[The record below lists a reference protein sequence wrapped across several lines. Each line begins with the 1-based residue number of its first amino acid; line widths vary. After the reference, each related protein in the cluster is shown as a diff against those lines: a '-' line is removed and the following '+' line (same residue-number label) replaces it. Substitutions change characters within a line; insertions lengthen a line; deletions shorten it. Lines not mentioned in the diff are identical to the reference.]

1 MNSISNDI
9 EIVELQK
16 AFQKLKDYCN
26 SKIFDIDEPG
36 WEVRRGKAY
45 VKYVWEG
52 VMVYALFAFLQSSLL
67 LTESEVRTKT
77 KLRPNNSN
85 RDFNENTF

>member
-1 MNSISNDI
+1 MTSRELMNSISNDI

-45 VKYVWEG
+45 VKYV
-52 VMVYALFAFLQSSLL
+52 
-67 LTESEVRTKT
+67 
-77 KLRPNNSN
+77 
-85 RDFNENTF
+85 